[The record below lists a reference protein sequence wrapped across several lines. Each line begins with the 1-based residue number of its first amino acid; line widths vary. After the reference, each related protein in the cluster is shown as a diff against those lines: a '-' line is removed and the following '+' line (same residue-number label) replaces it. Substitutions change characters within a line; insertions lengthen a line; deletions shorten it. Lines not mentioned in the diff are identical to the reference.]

1 LSYSF
6 PLLRTRRRQEAG
18 TSLPE
23 INVDQGMQ
31 NDPDW
36 SDLNPIGSKNTQL
49 KIKIKNDFHFNI
61 KYFINL
67 LLSIS

>member
-1 LSYSF
+1 
-6 PLLRTRRRQEAG
+6 
-18 TSLPE
+18 
-23 INVDQGMQ
+23 MQ
-31 NDPDW
+31 NDLGW

-67 LLSIS
+67 

>member
-6 PLLRTRRRQEAG
+6 PLLRTRRRQKTGA
-18 TSLPE
+18 SSSE

-31 NDPDW
+31 NDLGW

-67 LLSIS
+67 